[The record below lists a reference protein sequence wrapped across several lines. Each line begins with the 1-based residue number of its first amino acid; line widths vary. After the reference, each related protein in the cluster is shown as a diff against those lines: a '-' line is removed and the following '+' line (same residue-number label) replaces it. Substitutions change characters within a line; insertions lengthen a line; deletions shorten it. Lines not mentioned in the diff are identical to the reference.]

1 MSSDIPL
8 NLSCVCVPISLTVSC
23 CLTSIFLTGSAVRRN
38 SIPFFRQRFYF
49 ARKILSSIELR
60 INKYFRNSCFVCMI
74 INNVWVMYMY
84 IMHVYV
90 FKLEASIRLQY
101 FKFGVDNHNEGYIKF
116 KAGRKIRNLSY

>member
-1 MSSDIPL
+1 
-8 NLSCVCVPISLTVSC
+8 
-23 CLTSIFLTGSAVRRN
+23 
-38 SIPFFRQRFYF
+38 
-49 ARKILSSIELR
+49 
-60 INKYFRNSCFVCMI
+60 MI
-74 INNVWVMYMY
+74 MW